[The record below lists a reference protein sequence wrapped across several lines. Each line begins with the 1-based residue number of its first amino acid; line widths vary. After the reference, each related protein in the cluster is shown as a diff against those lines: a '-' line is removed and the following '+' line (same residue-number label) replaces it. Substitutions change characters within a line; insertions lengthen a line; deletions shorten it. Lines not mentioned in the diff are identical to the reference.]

1 MLVLGGGVGHAAEE
15 RAHRVTGA
23 RVHPEPAERGQRQ
36 HRRPS
41 LRVGLDQQ
49 VAAVVVAKRKF
60 GQADHEVPV
69 VLASVVPQPRHRGVD
84 VLATG
89 GERLAHHLDVPGVAT
104 LAARRFEVA
113 HPAGDLG
120 GRRRV
125 GHQADVDNRHGYDL
139 STPASAETP
148 ESDTSP

>member
-1 MLVLGGGVGHAAEE
+1 MLVLGGGVGHAADE
-15 RAHRVTGA
+15 RAHCVTGA

-49 VAAVVVAKRKF
+49 VAAVVVAERKL
-60 GQADHEVPV
+60 GQADHEVPA

-89 GERLAHHLDVPGVAT
+89 GERLAHHLDVPGVAI
-104 LAARRFEVA
+104 LAARRVEVA
-113 HPAGDLG
+113 DPARDLG
-120 GRRRV
+120 GRGRV
-125 GHQADVDNRHGYDL
+125 GHKADLDNRHGYDL
-139 STPASAETP
+139 SAPAPTETP